1 MATSLPVGF
10 QHLSCLYSP
19 YDLMATETYFTPM
32 VSYNPITDDT
42 METVETPGAQKTP
55 EIPPERSREI
65 SRTPTALV

>member
-1 MATSLPVGF
+1 
-10 QHLSCLYSP
+10 
-19 YDLMATETYFTPM
+19 MATETYFTPM